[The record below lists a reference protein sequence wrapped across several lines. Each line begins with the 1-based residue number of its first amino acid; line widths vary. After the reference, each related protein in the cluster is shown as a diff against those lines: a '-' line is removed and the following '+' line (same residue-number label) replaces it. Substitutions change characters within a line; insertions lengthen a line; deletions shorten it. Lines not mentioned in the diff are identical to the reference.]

1 MCKFASFFSLLMNPK
16 LSLAIGILCI
26 SFSPILV
33 KLAEAQPIVSAFYRM
48 LLAWLVLAPYCL
60 MKIKVKLPVKDLL
73 QALLGGLIF
82 AADIAVWN
90 MSLVITSATIST
102 LVANLAPVWVGLMT
116 YLFFKK
122 KSGRLFWIGT
132 AVAVIGMIVLVWFSN
147 LLHLKINLGLILA
160 LAASFLYAIYIMIT
174 KSILQRINTLTFMFW
189 SMLASCIFLLIICI
203 LQNDN
208 LLHYSPVTWYNF
220 IGMGLI
226 CQLTGWITIN
236 YAIMHLPATKVAIT
250 LLLQTVIAAFLAI
263 LFLSEKLEVKEII
276 GSIIVLAGIA
286 VTFLKPRV
294 ANNL

>member
-1 MCKFASFFSLLMNPK
+1 LFKFAQMQHAVMNPK

-33 KLAEAQPIVSAFYRM
+33 KLADAPPIVSAFYRM
-48 LLAWLVLAPYCL
+48 LVAWLALAPYCL
-60 MKIKVKLPVKDLL
+60 TKITVKLPVKALL
-73 QALLGGLIF
+73 PALLGGLVF

-132 AVAVIGMIVLVWFSN
+132 AIAIIGMIVLVGFSN

-160 LAASFLYAIYIMIT
+160 LAASFLYAVYIMIT
-174 KSILQRINTLTFMFW
+174 KSILQSINTLTFMFW
-189 SMLASCIFLLIICI
+189 SMLASCLFLGVICL

-208 LLHYSPVTWYNF
+208 LMHYSPVTWYNF

-250 LLLQTVIAAFLAI
+250 LLLQTVIACFLAI
-263 LFLSEKLEVKEII
+263 FLLNEKLEVKEII
-276 GSIIVLAGIA
+276 GSVILLAGIA
-286 VTFLKPRV
+286 VTFLKRKSV
-294 ANNL
+294 SK

>member
-1 MCKFASFFSLLMNPK
+1 MNPK
-16 LSLAIGILCI
+16 LSLAVGILCI

-33 KLAEAQPIVSAFYRM
+33 KLAEASPIVSAFYRM

-60 MKIKVKLPVKDLL
+60 TKTEVKLPVKALL
-73 QALLGGLIF
+73 QAMLAGLVF

-90 MSLVITSATIST
+90 MSLAITSATIST

-116 YLFFKK
+116 YLFFKR

-132 AVAVIGMIVLVWFSN
+132 AVAITGMVVLVGLNN

-160 LAASFLYAIYIMIT
+160 LAASFLYAVYIIIT

-189 SMLASCIFLLIICI
+189 SMLASSLFLWLICL

-208 LLHYSPVTWYNF
+208 LIRYSPATWYNF

-226 CQLTGWITIN
+226 CQLSGWITIN

-263 LFLSEKLEVKEII
+263 LFLSEKLEIKEII
-276 GSIIVLAGIA
+276 GGVIVLAGIA
-286 VTFLKPRV
+286 ITFLKPAK